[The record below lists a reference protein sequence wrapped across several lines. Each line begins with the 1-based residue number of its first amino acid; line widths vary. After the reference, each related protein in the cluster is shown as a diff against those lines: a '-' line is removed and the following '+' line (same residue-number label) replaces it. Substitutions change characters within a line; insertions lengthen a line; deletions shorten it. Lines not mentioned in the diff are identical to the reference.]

1 MIRATRTPV
10 EIPQPP
16 PRLILGSTSELRR
29 RPTAIESLM
38 DLAREG
44 SGRHALDVWASA

>member
-1 MIRATRTPV
+1 MLRGPPSKSAAATSPDPGKHV
-10 EIPQPP
+10 
-16 PRLILGSTSELRR
+16 ELRR
-29 RPTAIESLM
+29 KPTAIESLM